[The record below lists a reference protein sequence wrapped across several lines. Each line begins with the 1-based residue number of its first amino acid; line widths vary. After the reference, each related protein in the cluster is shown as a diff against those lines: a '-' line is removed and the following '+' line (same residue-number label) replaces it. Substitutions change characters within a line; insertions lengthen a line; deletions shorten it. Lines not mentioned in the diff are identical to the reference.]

1 MSASN
6 AKGNVLQAIFS
17 LLLSGLI
24 ELLLFMPIYL
34 AVYVWKPQFG
44 VPLPAMMLLLLAG
57 YVAGCGLNLLVK
69 FAHSFGRGVLAAILA
84 AACCF
89 FLFGLTVD
97 AIVPFLYLTAALFRG
112 SAYAVT
118 HPLLR
123 HLPRTYVMG
132 TSFYF
137 AGSVVYQFK
146 DGFGAYH
153 TFYLIAGLLTLGITL
168 YQTNR
173 STVSRE
179 TLSGDAKPVVD
190 YTVRRHNRLF
200 VGVAAAVSVLIVLSY
215 QLQAVFGALGRGVK
229 DLLGGLLS
237 GSGKES
243 APPSS
248 GAETQQ
254 LPEMPPI
261 DGASKGLPLWVEIIL
276 YGIAAI
282 MVGFVLWLLLRK
294 LKELP
299 EWLKQL
305 RSKLAQLFRRDAART
320 TSGYVDEVERIRST
334 GNRFTSWRNRAKE
347 QKLKWKDLADN
358 EARVRYLYRRWVGS
372 FVKKGYSFKPHLTP
386 NEINADVQS
395 LSKGIGAVE
404 TNPLLAAYQR
414 VRYGKQPISNELLE
428 ELIARDGGVKR

>member
-6 AKGNVLQAIFS
+6 TKGNLMRAVFS
-17 LLLSGLI
+17 LFGSGLI

-34 AVYVWKPQFG
+34 AVYVWKSQFEM
-44 VPLPAMMLLLLAG
+44 PLPAMMLLLLAG
-57 YVAGCGLNLLVK
+57 YMVGCGLNLLVK
-69 FAHSFGRGVLAAILA
+69 FAHSFGRIVLAAIVA
-84 AACCF
+84 AVSCF

-97 AIVPFLYLTAALFRG
+97 AIVPFLYVTAALFRG

-146 DGFGAYH
+146 EGFDNYH
-153 TFYLIAGLLTLGITL
+153 VFYLFAGLLTLGLTL
-168 YQTNR
+168 FQTNR

-179 TLSGDAKPVVD
+179 TLSGEAKPNVD
-190 YTVRRHNRLF
+190 YTVRRHNRYF
-200 VGVAAAVSVLIVLSY
+200 VGVAAAISVLIVLSY
-215 QLQAVFGALGRGVK
+215 QLQAMFGALGREVK

-243 APPSS
+243 ALPET
-248 GAETQQ
+248 GAESQQ
-254 LPEMPPI
+254 MPEMPPI

-282 MVGFVLWLLLRK
+282 MVGFVLWLALRK

-299 EWLKQL
+299 QWLKLL

-334 GNRFTSWRNRAKE
+334 GNRFTSWRNRSKE

-372 FVKKGYSFKPHLTP
+372 FVKKGYSFRPHLTP
-386 NEINADVQS
+386 NEIGSD
-395 LSKGIGAVE
+395 LSKDKGAVE
-404 TNPLLAAYQR
+404 ANSLLAAYHS
-414 VRYGKQPISNELLE
+414 VRYGKQPISNELVE
-428 ELIARDGGVKR
+428 ELVNRDGGIKR